1 MAPMFI
7 YEAALEIGTAVISGS
22 GLVEVRQRVPAVQL
36 VREEWEVKEREGLPP
51 PPGNPRQQAHQGG
64 GGKYIS
70 YLFQRIP
77 TPVTC

>member
-1 MAPMFI
+1 MFI

-36 VREEWEVKEREGLPP
+36 VREEWEEKEQETLPP
-51 PPGNPRQQAHQGG
+51 TSREPEAAGSPRGG
-64 GGKYIS
+64 EYIS

-77 TPVTC
+77 TSITC

>member
-1 MAPMFI
+1 MFI

-36 VREEWEVKEREGLPP
+36 VREEWEEKEQEGLPP
-51 PPGNPRQQAHQGG
+51 PPGSPRQQAHQEGG
-64 GGKYIS
+64 EYIT

-77 TPVTC
+77 TSITC